1 MALDADRRAALL
13 AYCRIEDPD
22 GTDLLTLEG
31 LYQAAV
37 GYLTNAGIAEPPPD
51 TPRRAQY
58 DLCVNHMV
66 LDAFDRRGAAE
77 NAVIHENPAFRRLIA
92 QLKLTEAGAVS

>member
-1 MALDADRRAALL
+1 MDADRLAALL
-13 AYCRIEDPD
+13 AYCRIENPD
-22 GTDLLTLEG
+22 GADLMTLEG

-66 LDAFDRRGAAE
+66 LDAFDQRGAAE

>member
-1 MALDADRRAALL
+1 MDADRLAALL

-22 GTDLLTLEG
+22 GADLMTLEG

-77 NAVIHENPAFRRLIA
+77 NAVIHENPAFRQVLN
-92 QLKLTEAGAVS
+92 QLKLTEGG